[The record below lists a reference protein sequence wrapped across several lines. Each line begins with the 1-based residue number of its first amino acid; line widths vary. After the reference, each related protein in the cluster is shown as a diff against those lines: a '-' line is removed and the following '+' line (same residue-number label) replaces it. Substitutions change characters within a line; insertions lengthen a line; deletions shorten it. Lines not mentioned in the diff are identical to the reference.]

1 MWFDLFISMLCSTQQ
16 ACNSVW
22 ALRCVTHSHHLA
34 YINIQGRNQKI
45 YSFVFC
51 CKRRLHLDHF
61 RFYVPTF
68 IDNITRYPLSGSVLF
83 RQKSPIALRHFTD
96 SVILLPLE
104 FGFRADFVQ
113 RRKSSFL
120 RIELCIRLPLKLSF
134 SRALIC
140 AKKCW
145 PVIINQFALIDG
157 PYPMP
162 FITVIKIAI
171 AQTYLQLPLRQWG
184 VGNIYLLVVSSW
196 KVNIA
201 KNPIAVMGL

>member
-1 MWFDLFISMLCSTQQ
+1 MHPNSDVQLWNWFLTINSDSTHQKWMKFAFI
-16 ACNSVW
+16 
-22 ALRCVTHSHHLA
+22 VTGSIFLQS
-34 YINIQGRNQKI
+34 YWVSDN
-45 YSFVFC
+45 V
-51 CKRRLHLDHF
+51 
-61 RFYVPTF
+61 F

-120 RIELCIRLPLKLSF
+120 RLKICIRLPLKLSF

-145 PVIINQFALIDG
+145 PVIIDQFALIDG

-171 AQTYLQLPLRQWG
+171 AHT
-184 VGNIYLLVVSSW
+184 
-196 KVNIA
+196 VNIWMQDL
-201 KNPIAVMGL
+201 NVMTS